1 MTFLNEEQINSLDKK
16 SIAMIIKTLQGQI
29 MLLDTTNKKLSVQ
42 LEAATETTQKL
53 LAQVEAL
60 TAQIRLSNQRHFG
73 KSSEKSATIDGQMS
87 LFDYYSELF
96 NEAGFLRMILKNLIS
111 MKSPSLTKGKRNL
124 VNEKL
129 IYLIFQQGYSII
141 LFLNKSLVKNILK
154 VTMNSLQ
161 KYTSGFSLFQKPS

>member
-1 MTFLNEEQINSLDKK
+1 
-16 SIAMIIKTLQGQI
+16 
-29 MLLDTTNKKLSVQ
+29 
-42 LEAATETTQKL
+42 
-53 LAQVEAL
+53 
-60 TAQIRLSNQRHFG
+60 
-73 KSSEKSATIDGQMS
+73 
-87 LFDYYSELF
+87 
-96 NEAGFLRMILKNLIS
+96 MILKNLIS